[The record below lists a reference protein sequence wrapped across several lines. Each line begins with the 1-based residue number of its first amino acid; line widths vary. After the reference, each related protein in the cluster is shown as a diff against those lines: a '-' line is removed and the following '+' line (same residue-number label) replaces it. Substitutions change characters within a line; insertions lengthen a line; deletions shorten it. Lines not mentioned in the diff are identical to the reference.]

1 MLLDRDSHTKA
12 MRIAGIRIAGLE
24 NKAHAH
30 AIAAFVQRRGAAYSG
45 ELLDEFGI
53 SHQTLR
59 RRRPQ
64 LARLGVRFF
73 PNGRGSVYMAE
84 AVLAYQLPTRTDYE
98 RPAAHV
104 PTAFRHPEKGAGA
117 PDDPDTIR
125 TDEKGGDDRG
135 TTEVRPRQ
143 MEALAKLGE
152 LVRQLEAQLD
162 EFRAVAGASAPAVAS
177 FPCPEPGCVFDEGS
191 QDALGRHWLSVHR
204 L

>member
-162 EFRAVAGASAPAVAS
+162 EFAPSPERRRRPSPRSPARSRAACSTRGLRTRSAGT
-177 FPCPEPGCVFDEGS
+177 G
-191 QDALGRHWLSVHR
+191 
-204 L
+204 

>member
-64 LARLGVRFF
+64 LARLGVRFL

-84 AVLAYQLPTRTDYE
+84 AVLAYHLPTRTDHE
-98 RPAAHV
+98 RRAAHV
-104 PTAFRHPEKGAGA
+104 ATAFRHPEKGAGA

-162 EFRAVAGASAPAVAS
+162 EFAPSPERRRRPSPRSPARSRAACSTRGLRTRSAGT
-177 FPCPEPGCVFDEGS
+177 G
-191 QDALGRHWLSVHR
+191 
-204 L
+204 

>member
-12 MRIAGIRIAGLE
+12 MRITGIRIAGLE

-84 AVLAYQLPTRTDYE
+84 AVLAYHLPTRTDYE
-98 RPAAHV
+98 RPGKEAH
-104 PTAFRHPEKGAGA
+104 PK
-117 PDDPDTIR
+117 
-125 TDEKGGDDRG
+125 
-135 TTEVRPRQ
+135 PR
-143 MEALAKLGE
+143 E
-152 LVRQLEAQLD
+152 LR
-162 EFRAVAGASAPAVAS
+162 
-177 FPCPEPGCVFDEGS
+177 
-191 QDALGRHWLSVHR
+191 
-204 L
+204 

>member
-84 AVLAYQLPTRTDYE
+84 AVLAYHLPTRTDYE

-162 EFRAVAGASAPAVAS
+162 EFAPSPERRRRPSPRSPARSRAACSTRGLRTRSAGT
-177 FPCPEPGCVFDEGS
+177 G
-191 QDALGRHWLSVHR
+191 
-204 L
+204 